1 MLPGCQDRSRGK
13 ELAGLGGRSEPF
25 LEKRMF
31 LLSSRKRSPKLP
43 RKEAKKLTAETR
55 ADNQRIIV
63 MSLEMPDIMR
73 ILAE

>member
-1 MLPGCQDRSRGK
+1 MFYL
-13 ELAGLGGRSEPF
+13 F
-25 LEKRMF
+25 L
-31 LLSSRKRSPKLP
+31 RKRLPQLP